1 MSSPPQPIHCEEEEK
16 KSCDRGFLWALAGL
30 PSSHL
35 NTCARAWRGRGELT
49 AGSAAGWFRL
59 FFGCCWGADCRLN
72 QEQSPTTAVSAHTNA
87 VEPQRTTNCHVIGC
101 VRGVRKAVGKCKNSG
116 KCQTSLVLIRRLL
129 PIGLQDLHGDR
140 GLATSCRVNSRLHW
154 GGLACS
160 WAADGSHTAGSLSA
174 LADSSIH

>member
-1 MSSPPQPIHCEEEEK
+1 M
-16 KSCDRGFLWALAGL
+16 A
-30 PSSHL
+30 
-35 NTCARAWRGRGELT
+35 
-49 AGSAAGWFRL
+49 
-59 FFGCCWGADCRLN
+59 
-72 QEQSPTTAVSAHTNA
+72 AHTNA

-101 VRGVRKAVGKCKNSG
+101 VLGVRKAVGKCKNSG

-140 GLATSCRVNSRLHW
+140 GLATSCRVNSLLRW

-160 WAADGSHTAGSLSA
+160 WAADGSHTANKAGSLSA